1 MKTASHLVSRIL
13 FGCLLFLGINTY
25 AASETTLA
33 TLEAEHMPIKTTGGS
48 YGSGWNIWSDG
59 YIAELVEF
67 PHDGIYNF
75 EVIAFGSPAQGVWPN
90 MLFGIDY
97 TIQPAIAVDSP
108 APKTYRFQAQA
119 LAGEHYVSIS
129 FNNDFYNP
137 PEDRNLYVDKVR
149 ISTYDD
155 PTTTVSLT
163 ASPDVIA
170 QGFDSTLTWSS
181 TGSASCIGTGFET
194 NGATSGSEVVS
205 PFVTTTYV
213 VTCDGVSDTVKVT
226 VTPPDTG
233 ENLSLPLYDTSNI
246 EYLGRFNLPSA
257 WDTIDGGYHEGFR
270 YIRQGGGA
278 LAYNPSNNSLFIAG
292 GDINND
298 GGSTVVAE
306 VSIPTP
312 RMSAPFNTAGI
323 IQDFALLAGS
333 IGRQYEALGGEPSNG
348 ATVTGLMIS
357 NDRLLFTVAGLYTN
371 SAQPATM
378 FVRPSLDLDDNVV
391 LGPYKV
397 TDLANQR
404 IVGNGMGTEIPA
416 NWQSEFAGYK
426 AIVGGGGNLSTM
438 NSASYGPGFH
448 FFNPDDVQG
457 STDTTVP
464 GVNACYYTDIAASS
478 YPFVGEESDVWNGMS
493 THRGTIMLPETRTV
507 FAYGAG
513 GSDAFYDTGGA
524 ITGRNQGTYATGGT
538 MNDRF
543 YLYDAR
549 DLKDVFDGNESAL
562 NNIRPYATFDMDF
575 SLVNTGIE
583 WIGEL
588 DEVRGLTFD
597 PVSRKAYILET
608 GVGIH
613 VLKFHVNGD

>member
-1 MKTASHLVSRIL
+1 MKTASQLVRPIL
-13 FGCLLFLGINTY
+13 ICCLLFFGINTY
-25 AASETTLA
+25 AVSETTSV
-33 TLEAEHMPIKTTGGS
+33 TLEAEAMPIQTTGGS
-48 YGSGWNIWSDG
+48 YGDGWNLWSDG

-67 PHDGIYNF
+67 PLDGIYTF
-75 EVIAFGSPAQGVWPN
+75 EVTAFGSPAQGVWPN
-90 MLFGIDY
+90 MLLGIDQD
-97 TIQPAIAVDSP
+97 IQPGIIVDSS
-108 APKTYRFQAQA
+108 APKTYAFQVQVA
-119 LAGEHYVSIS
+119 AGQHYVSIS
-129 FNNDFYNP
+129 FNNDLYNP
-137 PEDRNLYVDKVR
+137 PEDRNLYVDKVK
-149 ISTYDD
+149 ISIYDD
-155 PTTTVSLT
+155 PVSTVSLT
-163 ASPDVIA
+163 ASPDFITEGHDA
-170 QGFDSTLTWSS
+170 TLTWSS
-181 TGSASCIGTGFET
+181 TDSTSCIGTGFET
-194 NGATSGSEVVS
+194 SGATSGSEVVS
-205 PFVTTTYV
+205 PVDTTTYA
-213 VTCDGVSDTVKVT
+213 VTCNGVSDTATVT
-226 VTPPDTG
+226 VTPANTG
-233 ENLSLPLYDTSNI
+233 ENLYLPLYDTSNI
-246 EYLGRFNLPSA
+246 EYLGRFDLPSV
-257 WDTIDGGYHEGFR
+257 WDAIDGGYHEGFR

-292 GDINND
+292 GDVNND

-333 IGRQYEALGGEPSNG
+333 IGRQYEALGGEASNG

-357 NDRLLFTVAGLYTN
+357 NGRLLFTVAGLYTN
-371 SAQPATM
+371 NAQPATM

-397 TDLANQR
+397 TDLPNQR

-416 NWQSEFAGYK
+416 NWQIEFGGYK

-457 STDTTVP
+457 STNITVP
-464 GVNACYYTDIAASS
+464 GVNVCYYTDIPASG
-478 YPFVGEESDVWNGMS
+478 YPFEGEESDVWNGMS

-549 DLKDVFDGNESAL
+549 DLKDVFDGKESAL
-562 NNIRPYATFDMDF
+562 NNIRPYATFDMSF
-575 SLVNTGIE
+575 SLVNTGID

-597 PVSRKAYILET
+597 PINRMAYILEA